1 MDFKPTNFS
10 DYLSRRSQPSIAND
24 YEAQRNGAWA
34 GLGVA
39 AIAGLISLG
48 IPHQPTKPAY
58 SFQNWARLGMYAIV
72 LSGGVFTAHKAS
84 RMQYLQSRWQA
95 LQQAENQT
103 FGNAI
108 GSAVHHQAALDT
120 AYHRAAV
127 QEHFVQEETPARS
140 LPPDRE
146 EESSAQAL
154 PESADSLQEYDL
166 DYSYESDT
174 QYFDWNLFDKQSDK
188 YAHIAIVGGTGDGK
202 SFTAENVSAILS
214 GLLLVSHP
222 HRKPSD
228 YPNIKA
234 IHCGGRNYGEWKTD
248 KPVNFKELIEPSP
261 NSRISFASLVK
272 TLELEMDRRYKLY
285 EKGDENY
292 PMVNVIL
299 DEMNTCLA
307 KIPEAIKGK
316 DAPIKNLIRE
326 ARKVKLRLIML
337 LQDDSVEALQIQG
350 EGSIRKCFR
359 YVRLGEFAKVHAKRQ
374 KDDFLMQWVA
384 QQKHPILVEE
394 MPAIVVPQKHLF
406 RSEEPRKKSDVQD
419 GGKSDRTP
427 PVPTNSPSPPT
438 SSPPI
443 PTDTPHQLPPRNTNT
458 STDSLPSPPIPTD
471 GDKISPENLVNEYE
485 QSPTNFPQGLFYGR
499 DANTNLEIFRI
510 LKSRG
515 YNKKETI
522 LACWRVHLSGTD
534 AKAKLYSQEY
544 DRLIKELEG
553 SSKREI
559 ILSLLE
565 TPTSYAKYPDELQ
578 YLTPNTGIYFV
589 FNDEWELLYV
599 GSVQQGNSINY
610 RWTKTKHQKIPDIQ
624 NEISKGRTVY
634 IGWKLHM
641 TKTTE
646 QINAIEDDLAK
657 KYQAKWNNKSAG
669 KGDI

>member
-1 MDFKPTNFS
+1 MEFKPTNFS
-10 DYLSRRSQPSIAND
+10 DYLSRRAQPSIAND

-34 GLGVA
+34 GLGA
-39 AIAGLISLG
+39 IAIAGLISLG
-48 IPHQPTKPAY
+48 IPHQFKKPAH
-58 SFQNWARLGMYAIV
+58 SFQNWARLGTYAII
-72 LSGGVFTAHKAS
+72 LGGGVFTAHKAS

-127 QEHFVQEETPARS
+127 QEHFVQEAPARS

-146 EESSAQAL
+146 EEPTTHSL
-154 PESADSLQEYDL
+154 PESSASSKDYDL
-166 DYSYESDT
+166 DYSYESNE
-174 QYFDWNLFDKQSDK
+174 QYFDWKLFDKQSDK

-214 GLLLVSHP
+214 GFLLVSHP

-316 DAPIKNLIRE
+316 DAPVKNLIRE

-394 MPAIVVPQKHLF
+394 IPAIVIPKKTVFEGNKSPDSPKTSNRSAPVSPSHSNVPERSAERPPERLEPSSELSRTAGTEPLERVLDDALTQNVPAFEGRSRSERLELF
-406 RSEEPRKKSDVQD
+406 RIMKNRGYGKEKTIKLGWGISKGGSQKYKDAEAMYDVMLREIEGASELLSF
-419 GGKSDRTP
+419 
-427 PVPTNSPSPPT
+427 
-438 SSPPI
+438 
-443 PTDTPHQLPPRNTNT
+443 L
-458 STDSLPSPPIPTD
+458 DSLPFI
-471 GDKISPENLVNEYE
+471 
-485 QSPTNFPQGLFYGR
+485 QF
-499 DANTNLEIFRI
+499 
-510 LKSRG
+510 
-515 YNKKETI
+515 
-522 LACWRVHLSGTD
+522 
-534 AKAKLYSQEY
+534 
-544 DRLIKELEG
+544 
-553 SSKREI
+553 
-559 ILSLLE
+559 LE
-565 TPTSYAKYPDELQ
+565 TRLLPATS
-578 YLTPNTGIYFV
+578 GVYFV
-589 FNDEWELLYV
+589 FDSEYNLYYV
-599 GSVQQGNSINY
+599 GSSDNILLRWNSARY
-610 RWTKTKHQKIPDIQ
+610 PHHRLPQVEALVSEGKEVK
-624 NEISKGRTVY
+624 
-634 IGWKLHM
+634 IGWVL
-641 TKTTE
+641 TSIYLNLE
-646 QINAIEDDLAK
+646 AELVAK
-657 KYQAKWNNKSAG
+657 YKPLWNG
-669 KGDI
+669 TH